1 MKIRFYFRAI
11 FGKMRKK
18 LLLFIVLANSLA
30 LLGIFTTQVYWVREA
45 YRLIDE
51 QFSNSVRIAMKGVAN
66 QILNYEQH
74 NAEKLHLAVEDSLS
88 AVVPDAHM
96 INLNLLDFKINE
108 EFKCMHVG
116 PNYEYGII
124 DLKTGRILAGKY
136 SKYTKE
142 LLTTP
147 HQIPLVGFEFAED
160 HVLAAYFPDQSN
172 IIIKKLINWIIIS
185 VLFALVLIIG
195 FPVSVYVFN
204 RQKRLS
210 DVKTDFLN
218 NMTHEFKTPIA
229 TISLASEML
238 MKKSV
243 LDDPVK
249 TLRYASIIFDENIR
263 LQNHVEQI
271 LSVSL
276 LERGQFRL
284 KKKQVDIHDLLMDI
298 VNKFSMTVQER
309 GGELKAHYCAEKH
322 FIEVDKSHLTNVIMN
337 LLDNAN
343 KYSPQKPWIR
353 IGTQSTEDGL
363 IISVEDHGVG
373 ISLENQQNI
382 FKNLYRVPTGN
393 IYTVK
398 GFGIGLYYVKTIIE
412 AHGGHII
419 LKSEINKGS
428 RFDVYLPFDLKSS

>member
-1 MKIRFYFRAI
+1 MKIRSSFRSI

-30 LLGIFTTQVYWVREA
+30 LLGIFTTQIYWVREA
-45 YRLIDE
+45 YHLIDE
-51 QFSNSVRIAMKGVAN
+51 QFSSSVRIAMKGVAN

-74 NAEKLHLAVEDSLS
+74 NAEKQHLAIEDSLS
-88 AVVPDAHM
+88 TVIPDPHK
-96 INLNLLDFKINE
+96 INLSLLDFKINE

-116 PNYEYGII
+116 TDYEYGII
-124 DLKTGRILAGKY
+124 DLKTNKIIAGKY
-136 SKYTKE
+136 ARFTKE
-142 LLTTP
+142 LMTSS
-147 HQIPLVGFEFAED
+147 HRIPLVGFENSDD
-160 HVLAAYFPDQSN
+160 HVLAAYFPDQHS
-172 IIIKKLINWIIIS
+172 IIIRRLINWIIIS
-185 VLFALVLIIG
+185 VLFALVLVIG
-195 FPVSVYVFN
+195 FPVSIFVFN

-210 DVKTDFLN
+210 DMKADFIN

-238 MKKSV
+238 MKKSI
-243 LDDPVK
+243 LDDPAK
-249 TLRYASIIFDENIR
+249 MQRYASIIYDENIR
-263 LQNHVEQI
+263 LQNHVEQL

-284 KKKQVDIHDLLMDI
+284 KKKQVDIHELLKDI
-298 VNKFSMTVQER
+298 VNKFSLTVQER
-309 GGELKAHYCAEKH
+309 GGELKAHYCAERH
-322 FIEVDKSHLTNVIMN
+322 LMEVDKSHLTNVITN

-343 KYSPQKPWIR
+343 KYSPHHPWIR
-353 IGTQSTEDGL
+353 IGTQSTEEGL
-363 IISVEDHGVG
+363 IITVEDHGVG
-373 ISLENQQNI
+373 ISVENQQNI

-419 LKSEINKGS
+419 LKSEIDKGS